1 MPEALNQQIKA
12 ITAAHK
18 ADLDKAEDTQSQA
31 LKQLAAK
38 TSAATTDIEST
49 TNAFHNKV
57 AQQALEYSNQLN
69 QFKDQTTTK
78 YRSDLRDLQRSTY
91 LSMDFRTTAALSF
104 LLDDWDNL
112 KSEDE
117 QLRVLTDLQRL
128 ARVKDSDLYKKAK
141 SVLAKAKPYGE
152 LNNPDL
158 KRMRVIDG
166 LLLDSDTV
174 QNEIRSI
181 LRAKDTPENNTKLL
195 ELLGILDGLR
205 SRTSSLNVPRE
216 QTLGLFIND
225 FSDLLSRT
233 DMGIKAEAFGLLT
246 ASGELKPSQIKS
258 VADFI
263 REAAQSPSYFNAVV
277 NSSGVLPIST
287 VILKSL
293 KDTLATLQNSDNQEM
308 KRGAATL
315 VTEYVTRNISK
326 LELQRSEIDQIRE
339 AIKSLNLGDEAL
351 SDTLNDLAEAATYTW
366 SVSILEEQVE
376 SRKGKGTLT
385 QKNIPFR
392 DASSYLQLIA

>member
-1 MPEALNQQIKA
+1 
-12 ITAAHK
+12 
-18 ADLDKAEDTQSQA
+18 
-31 LKQLAAK
+31 
-38 TSAATTDIEST
+38 
-49 TNAFHNKV
+49 
-57 AQQALEYSNQLN
+57 
-69 QFKDQTTTK
+69 
-78 YRSDLRDLQRSTY
+78 
-91 LSMDFRTTAALSF
+91 
-104 LLDDWDNL
+104 
-112 KSEDE
+112 
-117 QLRVLTDLQRL
+117 
-128 ARVKDSDLYKKAK
+128 
-141 SVLAKAKPYGE
+141 
-152 LNNPDL
+152 
-158 KRMRVIDG
+158 
-166 LLLDSDTV
+166 
-174 QNEIRSI
+174 
-181 LRAKDTPENNTKLL
+181 
-195 ELLGILDGLR
+195 
-205 SRTSSLNVPRE
+205 
-216 QTLGLFIND
+216 
-225 FSDLLSRT
+225 
-233 DMGIKAEAFGLLT
+233 MGIKAEAFGLLT

-258 VADFI
+258 VADFV

-392 DASSYLQLIA
+392 DASGHESGYLLSDLQLTQQTDSGGAEITVTSSTKKDFVAKFTIKFVATEDAILFKGDVNPQFPTYRVALRKDDRGAAVLLKEEKVN